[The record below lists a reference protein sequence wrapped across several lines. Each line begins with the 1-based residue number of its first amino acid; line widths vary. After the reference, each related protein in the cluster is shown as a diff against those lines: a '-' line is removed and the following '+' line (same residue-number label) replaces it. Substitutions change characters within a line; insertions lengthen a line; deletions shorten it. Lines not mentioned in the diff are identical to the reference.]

1 MHYFSLHNQSGEH
14 LGFFIMLADDES
26 AAQPESGRF
35 ALKLQ
40 SETPPR
46 DQSALPLLR
55 ELEASGSLLA
65 WRTEKDKINLFADE
79 TPVGTLRNEYLTLSG
94 HTLVLNDLTGMM

>member
-1 MHYFSLHNQSGEH
+1 MHYFSLHTQSGEH

-26 AAQPESGRF
+26 AHQPISGRF

-40 SETPPR
+40 SETPPQ
-46 DQSALPLLR
+46 DSPALPILHD
-55 ELEASGSLLA
+55 LEISSSLLA
-65 WRTEKDKINLFADE
+65 WRMEKDKINLFAGE
-79 TPVGTLRNEYLTLSG
+79 TLIGTLRNEYLTLSG